1 MPLVLADILLVDDH
15 LFSLHVLTHLLRDRG
30 YQVRQASSGK
40 MALKMVDDK
49 LPDLI
54 LLDVKMTD
62 MDGYEVCARLKAN
75 PVTAEIPIIFL
86 TGLVNAADKV
96 TAFEAGGA
104 DYITKPFEI
113 AEVMARIHN
122 QLTIQQQRR
131 QLLAQNQQLQQE
143 IRKRRQ
149 LANELKEA
157 NRELQHLATV
167 DQLTQVANRRRF
179 DEYLQQMWHQVPQGP
194 GMLSLILGDID
205 HFKAFNDYYGHP
217 QGDSCLKQVAK
228 MLQHSIQR
236 STDLVTR
243 YGGEEFALI
252 LPSTSVE
259 GALHIA
265 QQIRQGI
272 LDLQI
277 PHATSPTAD
286 VVTISLGVTTGTIND
301 QTTPA
306 DLVTAADMALYKA
319 KANGRNGWYVHLIP
333 ERQPAMLMPRALSAV
348 SEFLPADAELLES
361 SGDE

>member
-1 MPLVLADILLVDDH
+1 MSALHFDRKASMPLALADILLVDDH

-30 YQVRQASSGK
+30 YHVRQSSSGK
-40 MALKMVDDK
+40 IALQMVDEK

-75 PVTAEIPIIFL
+75 PITAEIPIIFL

-96 TAFEAGGA
+96 AAFEAGGA

-113 AEVMARIHN
+113 AEVMVRIHN

-143 IRKRRQ
+143 ILKRRK
-149 LANELKEA
+149 LAQDLKQA

-179 DEYLQQMWHQVPQGP
+179 DEYLQQVWHQVPREQE
-194 GMLSLILGDID
+194 MLSLILGDID

-217 QGDSCLKQVAK
+217 QGDACLKQVAK
-228 MLQHSIQR
+228 TLQHSIQR

-252 LPSTSVE
+252 LPSTP
-259 GALHIA
+259 LIA
-265 QQIRQGI
+265 KQHQRSWSQRRIKLCTQ
-272 LDLQI
+272 
-277 PHATSPTAD
+277 PSPTDAI
-286 VVTISLGVTTGTIND
+286 VGMCIFHPRVT
-301 QTTPA
+301 
-306 DLVTAADMALYKA
+306 
-319 KANGRNGWYVHLIP
+319 
-333 ERQPAMLMPRALSAV
+333 LS
-348 SEFLPADAELLES
+348 F
-361 SGDE
+361 